1 MRGVSRPSLAQLREN
16 LDSALQGRV
25 SATRLGDELFSVV
38 MVLDEEHGLRRALAD
53 PAKPGEEKAAVTRQL
68 LHGKVTRAAE
78 DLMADAA
85 SAKWASPGDFTAA
98 VEELAIECYVVA
110 AQNDGTLDDLEDSL
124 FRFSRVISGQPDL
137 RAALAGGA
145 PQAGK
150 QELVHN
156 LLNRK
161 VTGPALS
168 LITQVATNPRGA
180 SPQAALD
187 EAAQVAARRASEY
200 LATVRVATPLDQAR
214 RSRLRTTLQ
223 AAYGKA
229 VHLNVVL
236 DPSVIGGMS
245 VQIGDELID
254 GTASSRLAEVRREL
268 AS

>member
-1 MRGVSRPSLAQLREN
+1 MRGVSRTSQAALRES
-16 LDSALQGRV
+16 LDAK
-25 SATRLGDELFSVV
+25 ATRSNAVRVGDELFAVV
-38 MVLDEEHGLRRALAD
+38 RLLDEEHGLRRALAD
-53 PAKPGEEKAAVTRQL
+53 PAKPEAEKGAIVRQL
-68 LHGKVTRAAE
+68 LHGKISQPAE
-78 DLMADAA
+78 DLTAEAA
-85 SAKWASPGDFTAA
+85 EAKWAQGTDFTDA
-98 VEELAIECYVVA
+98 VEQLAIECYVIA
-110 AQNDGTLDDLEDSL
+110 AQNDGTLDDLEDDL
-124 FRFSRVISGQPDL
+124 FRFSRVISGRPDL

-145 PQAGK
+145 PRAGK

-168 LITQVATNPRGA
+168 LMTQITTNPRGA

-223 AAYGKA
+223 TAYGKA

-236 DPSVIGGMS
+236 DPSIVGGMS

-254 GTASSRLAEVRREL
+254 GTASSRLAEVRRGL

>member
-1 MRGVSRPSLAQLREN
+1 MRGISRTSLAELRES
-16 LDSALQGRV
+16 LDAKATGSNAVRV
-25 SATRLGDELFSVV
+25 GDELFAVV
-38 MVLDEEHGLRRALAD
+38 RLLDEEHGLRRALAD
-53 PAKPGEEKAAVTRQL
+53 PAKPAAEKGAIVRQL
-68 LHGKVTRAAE
+68 LHGKISEPAE
-78 DLMADAA
+78 DLTAEAA
-85 SAKWASPGDFTAA
+85 EAKWAQGADFTEA
-98 VEELAIECYVVA
+98 VEQLAIECYVIA
-110 AQNDGTLDDLEDSL
+110 AQNDGTLDDLEDDL

-145 PQAGK
+145 PSAGK

-168 LITQVATNPRGA
+168 LITQVTTNPRGA

-229 VHLNVVL
+229 IHLNVVL

-254 GTASSRLAEVRREL
+254 GTAATRLAEVRRGL

>member
-1 MRGVSRPSLAQLREN
+1 MRGISRTSLADLRED
-16 LDSALQGRV
+16 LDAKATSSNAVRV
-25 SATRLGDELFSVV
+25 ADELFAVV
-38 MVLDEEHGLRRALAD
+38 RLLDSEHGLRRALAD
-53 PAKPGEEKAAVTRQL
+53 PAKPATEKGAIVRQL
-68 LHGKVTRAAE
+68 LHGKVSQPTEDLTAEAAE
-78 DLMADAA
+78 
-85 SAKWASPGDFTAA
+85 AKWASPGDFTDA
-98 VEELAIECYVVA
+98 VEQLAIECYVIA
-110 AQNDGTLDDLEDSL
+110 TQNDGTLDDLEDDL

-145 PQAGK
+145 PRAGK
-150 QELVHN
+150 QELVHR
-156 LLNRK
+156 LLDRK

-168 LITQVATNPRGA
+168 LITQVTTNPRGA

-187 EAAQVAARRASEY
+187 EAAQVAARRASEF
-200 LATVRVATPLDQAR
+200 LATVRVAAPLDQAR

-236 DPSVIGGMS
+236 DPSIVGGMS

-254 GTASSRLAEVRREL
+254 GTAATRLAEVRRGL

>member
-1 MRGVSRPSLAQLREN
+1 MRGVSRTSQAALRES
-16 LDSALQGRV
+16 LDAKVTGSNAVR
-25 SATRLGDELFSVV
+25 TGDELFSVV
-38 MVLDEEHGLRRALAD
+38 RLLDDEHGLRRALAD
-53 PAKPGEEKAAVTRQL
+53 PAKPDAEKGAIVRQL
-68 LHGKVTRAAE
+68 LHGKVSQPTEDLTAEAAE
-78 DLMADAA
+78 
-85 SAKWASPGDFTAA
+85 AKWANPGDFTDA
-98 VEELAIECYVVA
+98 VEQLAMECYVIA
-110 AQNDGTLDDLEDSL
+110 AQSDGKLDDLEDDL

-161 VTGPALS
+161 VTGPALA
-168 LITQVATNPRGA
+168 LLTQVATYPRGT
-180 SPQAALD
+180 SPAAALD
-187 EAAQVAARRASEY
+187 EAATVAARRASEY

-236 DPSVIGGMS
+236 DPSVVGGIS

-254 GTASSRLAEVRREL
+254 GTAATRLADVRRGL